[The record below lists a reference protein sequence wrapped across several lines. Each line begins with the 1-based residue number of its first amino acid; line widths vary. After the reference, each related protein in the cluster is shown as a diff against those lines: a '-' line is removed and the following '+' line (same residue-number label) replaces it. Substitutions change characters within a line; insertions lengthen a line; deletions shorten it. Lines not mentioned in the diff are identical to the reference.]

1 MSKPSS
7 PLKLVISS
15 VVISALVIGLFFAIF
30 LLVIVPSF
38 SISDEDLYNVLMN
51 IFPLVIAVVL
61 VEVGFI
67 AGRGNREDEEID
79 SDVLSPNAYD
89 RPLYKEPSDDP
100 MANGIDVTSEMMKN
114 DTTEHQEPVEII
126 REVPVEVEKIVEKP
140 VEVVREVVREVPV
153 EIIKEVPV
161 EVEKVVEKPVEVE
174 KIVEKIVEVPVEVVR
189 EVPVEIVKEIE
200 KEVPVEVVK
209 EVPVEVEKIVEKP
222 VEVAVPAEEE
232 VKMLDFKD
240 ALDEEIA
247 NSKKYGYSFSV
258 ALVRDKDASD
268 EAISNAFGGESL
280 SFNVDDDKYYVILPL
295 YNRVEAL
302 SALRP
307 FEKVAVGEF
316 RGNAD
321 SLLKV
326 LDREIERA

>member
-1 MSKPSS
+1 MTGYGYRSVSRDDYQIEIEIKGYNNRYLEIASYINSS
-7 PLKLVISS
+7 LSSYEGYITSQVKKVARRGKIELSVKLKVFESEAQVHLDEALFRQYLAAFRRAEEISS
-15 VVISALVIGLFFAIF
+15 LHLNVDASALLEI
-30 LLVIVPSF
+30 
-38 SISDEDLYNVLMN
+38 EDLFSTSCQKN
-51 IFPLVIAVVL
+51 A
-61 VEVGFI
+61 EV
-67 AGRGNREDEEID
+67 
-79 SDVLSPNAYD
+79 Y
-89 RPLYKEPSDDP
+89 
-100 MANGIDVTSEMMKN
+100 
-114 DTTEHQEPVEII
+114 
-126 REVPVEVEKIVEKP
+126 
-140 VEVVREVVREVPV
+140 
-153 EIIKEVPV
+153 
-161 EVEKVVEKPVEVE
+161 
-174 KIVEKIVEVPVEVVR
+174 
-189 EVPVEIVKEIE
+189 
-200 KEVPVEVVK
+200 
-209 EVPVEVEKIVEKP
+209 
-222 VEVAVPAEEE
+222 
-232 VKMLDFKD
+232 KD

-326 LDREIERA
+326 LDKEIERA